1 MLTDKEYHS
10 LKEISLKLFY
20 EMIYVSNAS
29 EIVKYISALT
39 YHLENVRSD
48 YLPKESINP
57 LPEGIDVMMELD
69 RLECFYNESD
79 TLIANT
85 DLYDSVYVNTLLQ
98 LKRPLYEGVFQ
109 YYSQGKDSVQFFNQV
124 FSCLLVKLLLDICL
138 HSRGDQASGTN
149 GQETEFLSFDR
160 RTALQADPLQPW
172 FGPL

>member
-29 EIVKYISALT
+29 EIVKYIFALT

-79 TLIANT
+79 TFIANT

-124 FSCLLVKLLLDICL
+124 CFCLLVKLL
-138 HSRGDQASGTN
+138 
-149 GQETEFLSFDR
+149 
-160 RTALQADPLQPW
+160 
-172 FGPL
+172 

>member
-10 LKEISLKLFY
+10 LKETSLKLFY

-79 TLIANT
+79 TFIANT

-98 LKRPLYEGVFQ
+98 LKRCMRVSFNTTVKARIRFSSSIK
-109 YYSQGKDSVQFFNQV
+109 YSPV
-124 FSCLLVKLLLDICL
+124 CL
-138 HSRGDQASGTN
+138 SNSY
-149 GQETEFLSFDR
+149 
-160 RTALQADPLQPW
+160 
-172 FGPL
+172 